1 METCVGR
8 VLKTE
13 RTESAEDGRGCGVF
27 KNLRGGCWGRRGGRA
42 QLRSSQDR
50 GKSWTSSK
58 SLQGVR
64 MGVGRLLGGLIDARA
79 VG

>member
-1 METCVGR
+1 MWGIQEP
-8 VLKTE
+8 E
-13 RTESAEDGRGCGVF
+13 RR
-27 KNLRGGCWGRRGGRA
+27 LLGRRGGRA

-50 GKSWTSSK
+50 GRSWTSSK